1 MEHFGQV
8 ITRQLMMKFK
18 VHLPYCLRQ
27 VSVDILLEVLMYLV
41 SLCNQLTNYGF
52 SSFSTECS
60 CHFSDRIPI
69 GTTQDVNSGSKPLV
83 FNLQ

>member
-1 MEHFGQV
+1 
-8 ITRQLMMKFK
+8 MMKFK
-18 VHLPYCLRQ
+18 VPLLYCSRQ
-27 VSVDILLEVLMYLV
+27 VSVEILLEVLMCLV
-41 SLCNQLTNYGF
+41 FGCNQLTNYGF

-69 GTTQDVNSGSKPLV
+69 GTTQDVNSGFKPLV